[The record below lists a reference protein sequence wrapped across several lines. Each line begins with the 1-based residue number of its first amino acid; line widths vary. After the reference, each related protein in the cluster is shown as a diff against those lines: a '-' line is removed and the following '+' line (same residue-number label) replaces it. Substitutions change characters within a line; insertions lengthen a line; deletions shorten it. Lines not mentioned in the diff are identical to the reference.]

1 MTTKIKSTSLEDNII
16 TTSHLHT
23 NFSVD
28 SDKIATNAIGPSELD
43 LTASYAFTGTVT
55 GAGSMVKLL
64 NASSVSGATYDISST
79 YINATYDRYKIYY
92 YIKPVTD
99 NTTVRIR
106 FFIGGSIYDSQGYSH
121 ETSSING
128 DTQTNEASDNI
139 RINYDGSGNGDG
151 EGNSGWIE
159 LQNVNNT
166 SFPTCLTGLNNN
178 YKNAT
183 HSLGY
188 FSGALVRGQK
198 ASAVNGL
205 RFYMSSGDIAAGKI
219 QVYGITD

>member
-1 MTTKIKSTSLEDNII
+1 MTTKIKSTSLEDNAV
-16 TTSHLHT
+16 TTA
-23 NFSVD
+23 
-28 SDKIATNAIGPSELD
+28 KIASDAVTAAKIPANAIGNSELD
-43 LTASYAFTGTVT
+43 LTASYAFSGTVT

-106 FFIGGSIYDSQGYSH
+106 FFIDGSIYDSQGYSH

-219 QVYGITD
+219 QVYGITE